1 MLYVESFTTVTP
13 PYEMTRMEN
22 STTSLIHPAS
32 EMANDSP
39 SSVPRPS
46 ARSRKA
52 NMPSPRNQ
60 PAQFIHHTDI
70 EETDPDENGIIE
82 LPPQY
87 SSNRRPL
94 APDGSPGNGV
104 SPSNQSLNTP

>member
-1 MLYVESFTTVTP
+1 MLYVESFPAPAATVTP
-13 PYEMTRMEN
+13 PYEMTRMES
-22 STTSLIHPAS
+22 STTSLIHPAP
-32 EMANDSP
+32 EMANDLP

-70 EETDPDENGIIE
+70 EETNPDENGFIE

-87 SSNRRPL
+87 SANRRPLL
-94 APDGSPGNGV
+94 APDGSPGNEV
-104 SPSNQSLNTP
+104 PPSI